1 MALRSAGPGRGEGAA
16 GQGCCGAP
24 GPVNNRG
31 RWSAESA
38 GARRHPRRHSWE
50 RVGRPEGG
58 RWMGQGKGGAI
69 PLGAPCA
76 APALQ
81 ALAEGGGIPA
91 APRARRGEGEQRG
104 LGLAQVGAAAFPFSL
119 PPPFL
124 AQSSFNKGYKQ
135 PSLPSPPKRSGH
147 GTDWGKKKITNTHLF
162 IKHPTLARVGA
173 SSAPQIVTLR
183 CSGQLSLANAFRAF
197 KVCERFRCL

>member
-1 MALRSAGPGRGEGAA
+1 
-16 GQGCCGAP
+16 
-24 GPVNNRG
+24 
-31 RWSAESA
+31 
-38 GARRHPRRHSWE
+38 
-50 RVGRPEGG
+50 
-58 RWMGQGKGGAI
+58 MGKGKGGAI

-147 GTDWGKKKITNTHLF
+147 GTDWGKKKNNQHASIYKAPHPGEGRS
-162 IKHPTLARVGA
+162 IKRSPNSDIAMQRAAFPRHRL
-173 SSAPQIVTLR
+173 
-183 CSGQLSLANAFRAF
+183 SG
-197 KVCERFRCL
+197 V